1 MTRVQTVN
9 VISSKGS
16 LPLLVPIGINLD
28 DPNVRTAKAGTR
40 LVSAGAGRRMA
51 SQYVAAIGGLPDDVR
66 IIVRRAAKGLFPLL
80 VAVAIQLDQPEVIA
94 AKTGARFVAADAGGG
109 LRPKMYPPSPVC

>member
-1 MTRVQTVN
+1 LFVSV
-9 VISSKGS
+9 
-16 LPLLVPIGINLD
+16 GIDFD
-28 DPNVRTAKAGTR
+28 DPNVISTKASAR
-40 LVSAGAGRRMA
+40 LVSTRAGWRMA
-51 SQYVAAIGGLPDDVR
+51 AQDVAAIGGLPDDVR